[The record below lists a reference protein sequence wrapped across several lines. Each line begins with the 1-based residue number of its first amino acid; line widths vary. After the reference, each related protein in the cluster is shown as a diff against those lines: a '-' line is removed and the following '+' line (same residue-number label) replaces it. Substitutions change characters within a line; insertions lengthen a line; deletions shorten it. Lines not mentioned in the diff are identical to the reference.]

1 VRAKEEEEK
10 KKGEMNKALKTEMK
24 SRIELGKLQKLNTNQ
39 FQANKTRMEKTV
51 FFTNQNK

>member
-1 VRAKEEEEK
+1 MRAKEEEEK